1 MDTRLFYRKRQGRSY
16 IPPESSDEDCL
27 DSDDSDLDKTYVPER
42 LTGSQSGD
50 SSSSE
55 ENCDEPDEVGVPCV
69 SNTEQI
75 VEPEVGDNLPQAQ
88 SPSRCNVPKLN
99 LLWKRNTVKSV
110 FPSPVWTGEIPP
122 STEVFSPLT
131 YFKKIFDSSI
141 IDYICQQ
148 TNLYSKQCDVA
159 NTFSVT
165 STEIEQF
172 IGIAFYMSLIAIPG
186 NRRYWNK
193 KCGVKQV
200 SDVMTLRRWE
210 QIKRYLHFADNT
222 QQHSAP
228 DRLFKVRMVSDMLRK
243 NLSKIPIEEHL
254 AVDEQIVPFKG
265 HSSLKQY
272 NPKKP
277 KKWGYKIYCIA
288 GASGII
294 YDFEVYS
301 GPVNQPSHLPNVNAS
316 GNVVLRL
323 AERIPKYKNH
333 KLFYDNW
340 FCSPE
345 LQVELVKCGIHS
357 LGTVQLNRVRN
368 NKMPS
373 DAEMK
378 KQGRG
383 TSVES
388 TASVSGYDLILV
400 KWQDNRCVSL
410 LGTFSGTHPESQVAR
425 YDKKTK
431 QRIQIKCPKIV
442 KEYNKF
448 MGGVDTIDSLLAL
461 YRTKIRSKKYY
472 MRLFFHLLDMSC
484 VVAWLL
490 YKRACHEDS
499 IEEKTQMALFDFKLD
514 IAESLCW
521 SGKPSKRQSLD
532 SSPGSGT
539 KKRRQPNT
547 ANADIRKDRIDH
559 WPNYCEK
566 SARCKYNKCQ
576 KITKIMCTKCNT
588 YLCFVPD
595 RNCFYN
601 FHNV

>member
-1 MDTRLFYRKRQGRSY
+1 MDTRLFYGKRQGRSY
-16 IPPESSDEDCL
+16 IPPESRDEDCF

-42 LTGSQSGD
+42 ELQQYEKLIGFSLQWQNLLVLIYNSLQFFSCSQSGD

-55 ENCDEPDEVGVPCV
+55 ENCDESDEVVSPCV
-69 SNTEQI
+69 PNTEQI
-75 VEPEVGDNLPQAQ
+75 VEPEVGDNHPQAQ
-88 SPSRCNVPKLN
+88 CPSRCNVPKLN
-99 LLWKRNTVKSV
+99 LLWKRKTVKSV

-131 YFKKIFDSSI
+131 YFKKIFEPRI
-141 IDYICQQ
+141 IDYVIQQ
-148 TNLYSKQCDVA
+148 TNLYSKKCDVA
-159 NTFSVT
+159 DAFSVN

-172 IGIAFYMSLIAIPG
+172 IGIVFYVSLIAIPG

-193 KCGVKQV
+193 KCDVKQV
-200 SDVMTLRRWE
+200 SDVITLRKWE
-210 QIKRYLHFADNT
+210 KIKRFLHFSDNT

-228 DRLFKVRMVSDMLRK
+228 DRLFKVRMVSEMLRK

-254 AVDEQIVPFKG
+254 AVYEQIVPFKG

-277 KKWGYKIYCIA
+277 KKWG
-288 GASGII
+288 
-294 YDFEVYS
+294 FYS
-301 GPVNQPSHLPNVNAS
+301 GPFNQPSHLPNVNAS

-333 KLFYDNW
+333 KLFHDNW

-400 KWQDNRCVSL
+400 NWQDNRCASL

-425 YDKKTK
+425 YDKKQSNT
-431 QRIQIKCPKIV
+431 
-442 KEYNKF
+442 
-448 MGGVDTIDSLLAL
+448 
-461 YRTKIRSKKYY
+461 SK
-472 MRLFFHLLDMSC
+472 
-484 VVAWLL
+484 
-490 YKRACHEDS
+490 
-499 IEEKTQMALFDFKLD
+499 
-514 IAESLCW
+514 
-521 SGKPSKRQSLD
+521 
-532 SSPGSGT
+532 
-539 KKRRQPNT
+539 
-547 ANADIRKDRIDH
+547 
-559 WPNYCEK
+559 
-566 SARCKYNKCQ
+566 
-576 KITKIMCTKCNT
+576 
-588 YLCFVPD
+588 
-595 RNCFYN
+595 
-601 FHNV
+601 

>member
-1 MDTRLFYRKRQGRSY
+1 MDTRLFYRKRQERSY
-16 IPPESSDEDCL
+16 IPPESSDKDCF

-42 LTGSQSGD
+42 VTGSQSGD

-55 ENCDEPDEVGVPCV
+55 EDCDEPDEVGVPCV

-75 VEPEVGDNLPQAQ
+75 VGPEVGDNLPQAQ

-99 LLWKRNTVKSV
+99 LLWRRNTVKCV
-110 FPSPVWTGEIPP
+110 FPSPVWIGEIPP

-141 IDYICQQ
+141 IDYICHQ
-148 TNLYSKQCDVA
+148 TNLYSKKCDVA

-172 IGIAFYMSLIAIPG
+172 IGIAFYMSLFAIPG
-186 NRRYWNK
+186 NRGYWNK

-228 DRLFKVRMVSDMLRK
+228 DRLFKARMVSEMLRN
-243 NLSKIPIEEHL
+243 NLSKISIEEHL
-254 AVDEQIVPFKG
+254 AVDEQIVLFKG

-277 KKWGYKIYCIA
+277 KNWGYNIYCVA

-301 GPVNQPSHLPNVNAS
+301 GPVNQSSNLPNVNVS

-345 LQVELVKCGIHS
+345 LQVELVKGGIHS

-368 NKMPS
+368 NKIPS

-388 TASVSGYDLILV
+388 TASVSRYDLILV

-410 LGTFSGTHPESQVAR
+410 LGTFSGTYPESKVAR
-425 YDKKTK
+425 YDKKK
-431 QRIQIKCPKIV
+431 
-442 KEYNKF
+442 NKA
-448 MGGVDTIDSLLAL
+448 T
-461 YRTKIRSKKYY
+461 Y
-472 MRLFFHLLDMSC
+472 
-484 VVAWLL
+484 
-490 YKRACHEDS
+490 
-499 IEEKTQMALFDFKLD
+499 
-514 IAESLCW
+514 
-521 SGKPSKRQSLD
+521 
-532 SSPGSGT
+532 
-539 KKRRQPNT
+539 PNT
-547 ANADIRKDRIDH
+547 MPKD
-559 WPNYCEK
+559 CEGVQQVYG
-566 SARCKYNKCQ
+566 RCCHY
-576 KITKIMCTKCNT
+576 
-588 YLCFVPD
+588 
-595 RNCFYN
+595 
-601 FHNV
+601 